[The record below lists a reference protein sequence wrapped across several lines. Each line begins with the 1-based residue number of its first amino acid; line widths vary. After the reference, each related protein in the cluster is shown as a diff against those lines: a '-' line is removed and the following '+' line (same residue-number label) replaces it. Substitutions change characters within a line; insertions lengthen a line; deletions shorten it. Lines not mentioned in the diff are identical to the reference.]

1 MPRLPSADGAAGQ
14 ALPPVANYDAIHDN
28 VATKADLDRLGSVL
42 RSELAIALRDLK
54 ISIGSLILGAGGAL
68 FAALHYWPPHP

>member
-14 ALPPVANYDAIHDN
+14 ALPPVAIYDAIHDN
-28 VATKADLDRLGSVL
+28 VVTKADLDRLGSAL

-54 ISIGSLILGAGGAL
+54 ISIGSLIFGAGGAL